1 MINFRYHVVSLTAVF
16 LALAIGLVV
25 GTAALNGPLAD
36 SLRDRV
42 NALGKH
48 NEQLRESVNN
58 LETEVKRE
66 EDFVTE
72 AAPHMLKGTLTGR
85 RILMLVLPSGQDHV
99 DGVTEMARLAGASIT
114 GRIDVQEKF
123 IDPDNSV
130 LLLGVAA
137 KAARATVP
145 DVGLPSDDGVEKS
158 SALLAS
164 ALLDR
169 PEGGSPVTDVDRRSV
184 LDDYS
189 EAGYLNVHDKVTGS
203 AEAIVLVSGQPYV
216 DRDAPRKDRSV
227 VRLAEQ
233 FDKAGVAVVAGSGSS
248 GGNLV
253 AEVRRDPALAKTI
266 STVDNANTV
275 AGQVVTALSV
285 VRQLTQKQAGAYG
298 VGAGAESLLPKGPE

>member
-25 GTAALNGPLAD
+25 GTAALNGPVAD
-36 SLRDRV
+36 SLKDRV
-42 NALGKH
+42 NGLSKH
-48 NEQLRESVNN
+48 NEQLREAVNN

-66 EDFVTE
+66 EDFLTE
-72 AAPHMLKGTLTGR
+72 AAPHILKDTLADR
-85 RILMLVLPSGQDHV
+85 RVLLFTLPSGQEHA
-99 DGVTEMARLAGASIT
+99 DGIAEMLRMGGATIT

-137 KAARATVP
+137 KAARPTVP
-145 DVGLPSDDGVEKS
+145 DVGLPSSEGVEKS

-169 PEGGSPVTDVDRRSV
+169 PEGGSPVTDADRRSV

-189 EAGYLNVHDKVTGS
+189 DEGYLNVPDKISGP
-203 AEAIVLVSGQPYV
+203 AEAVVLVSGPPYV
-216 DRDAPRKDRSV
+216 DRDATRKDRSV
-227 VRLAEQ
+227 VQLAEQ
-233 FDKAGVAVVAGSGSS
+233 FDRAGALVVAGNGSS

-275 AGQVVTALSV
+275 AGQVVTALAV
-285 VRQLTQKQAGAYG
+285 VQQLTQKRAGAYG
-298 VGAGAESLLPKGPE
+298 VGASVDSLLPERPE